1 MAKSAAV
8 LVLALFSVGDAFS
21 PAAMPRG
28 VMRQS
33 AVSLRCSAMPPSNA
47 IDRRRLGSILAA
59 GGLSLALPKQDALAA
74 TEAKK
79 RVKPQGPAQA
89 LDMIIA
95 MKVENPSLLHPVHPL
110 HPCTPLGNFSF
121 SLASAVMKR
130 SSSPQRL
137 QTTTAGC
144 KGVERAR
151 PKGRKGGFQGR

>member
-33 AVSLRCSAMPPSNA
+33 AVSLRCSAMPPSTA
-47 IDRRRLGSILAA
+47 IDRRRLGSFLAA
-59 GGLSLALPKQDALAA
+59 GALSLALPKQDALAA

-79 RVKPQGPAQA
+79 KVKPQGPAQA

-95 MKVENPSLLHPVHPL
+95 MKVANLCPLPSVYPL
-110 HPCTPLGNFSF
+110 HSCTPLRDFLF
-121 SLASAVMKR
+121 SLTSAGMKR
-130 SSSPQRL
+130 GCSPQRS

-144 KGVERAR
+144 KGVE
-151 PKGRKGGFQGR
+151 

>member
-59 GGLSLALPKQDALAA
+59 GALSLALPKQDALAA

-95 MKVENPSLLHPVHPL
+95 MKVETPPPRCTRFTRSTLAPHWGISRFPSP
-110 HPCTPLGNFSF
+110 
-121 SLASAVMKR
+121 R
-130 SSSPQRL
+130 Q
-137 QTTTAGC
+137 
-144 KGVERAR
+144 
-151 PKGRKGGFQGR
+151 